1 MIIMPDRSGPGST
14 KTANDTV
21 VQQGAVGKYAT
32 VGRRRKRGGKHVRDK
47 QKRRMGRKME
57 VKVGTLNVGTMTGK
71 GRELAEMMVKRKV
84 DILCV
89 QETKWKGS
97 KARNI
102 GDGCKIFY
110 HGEDGRR
117 NGVGVILSE
126 EYIGRVL
133 EVKRVSDRMMY
144 MKLDIDGVM
153 MIVISAYAPQVGCLM
168 EEKDKFWT
176 DLDDVVESIPKE
188 ERVVIGADFNGHVGE
203 GNRGDENVMGRYGD
217 KARNAEGQ
225 MVVDFATRMEMAVLN
240 TYFKK
245 REEHRVTY
253 KSGGRSTQVDYI
265 VCRRAY
271 LKEIGDCKVIA
282 GDNVAKQHRL
292 LVCRMTLETKK
303 RKIVKAE
310 PRIKW
315 WKLKKED
322 CCEEFREEIRRA
334 LGGKEELPDD
344 WTTTAKVVRDTAR
357 KVLGVSSKQRKED
370 KETWWWN
377 EEVQESIR
385 KKRLAKKRWDMQRDE
400 ESKQEYKEMRREAK
414 KEVAKAKNNAYDEL
428 YEELDSK
435 EGERTLYRLAR
446 QRHQAGKDVQQVR
459 MMKDKDG
466 KVMTDEESVL
476 RIWKEYYKGLMN
488 EENERERREND
499 GERVN
504 LEVEKISKEEVRENM
519 KRMKNGKAVGP
530 DDIPVEVWKC
540 LGEIALEFLTKLY
553 NRTMESERMPE
564 EWRDSILIPIFKNK
578 GDVQSCSNYRGIKL
592 ISHSMKLWER
602 VVERRLRSELTF
614 SEQQYG
620 FMPGKSTTDALFA
633 LRVLMEKYRE
643 GQKELHCVF
652 VDLEKA
658 YDKVPREEVWY
669 CMRKSGLA
677 EKYVRIV
684 QDMYDDSI
692 TAVRCA
698 VGVTEGFE
706 VKVGLHQGS
715 ALSPCLFAMVMDR
728 ITDDIREEAPWTM
741 MFADDIVICSES
753 KEWLER
759 KLESWRYALERR
771 GMKVN
776 RRKTEYMCVNERQ
789 DKGTVKMQG
798 EEVAKVED
806 FKYLGSTVQSNG
818 ECGREVKKR
827 VQAGWNGWRRM
838 SGVICDRRV
847 SARVKG
853 KVYRVAVRPAMLY
866 GLETVALT
874 KRQEAEMEVAELKM
888 LRFSLGVTRMD
899 KIRNEYIRGTAQV
912 GRFGE
917 KTREAR
923 LRWYGHVLRK
933 DDGYIGR
940 RMLKME
946 LPGKRKRGRPKRR
959 FMDVVKEDMAEV
971 EVKEEDADDRSNW
984 RLKIRCGDP

>member
-1 MIIMPDRSGPGST
+1 MR
-14 KTANDTV
+14 KCRKA
-21 VQQGAVGKYAT
+21 Y
-32 VGRRRKRGGKHVRDK
+32 GRRDWRRRGGIYRG
-47 QKRRMGRKME
+47 M
-57 VKVGTLNVGTMTGK
+57 
-71 GRELAEMMVKRKV
+71 
-84 DILCV
+84 
-89 QETKWKGS
+89 
-97 KARNI
+97 
-102 GDGCKIFY
+102 
-110 HGEDGRR
+110 
-117 NGVGVILSE
+117 
-126 EYIGRVL
+126 
-133 EVKRVSDRMMY
+133 KRV
-144 MKLDIDGVM
+144 
-153 MIVISAYAPQVGCLM
+153 
-168 EEKDKFWT
+168 
-176 DLDDVVESIPKE
+176 
-188 ERVVIGADFNGHVGE
+188 N
-203 GNRGDENVMGRYGD
+203 
-217 KARNAEGQ
+217 
-225 MVVDFATRMEMAVLN
+225 
-240 TYFKK
+240 
-245 REEHRVTY
+245 
-253 KSGGRSTQVDYI
+253 KSTV
-265 VCRRAY
+265 
-271 LKEIGDCKVIA
+271 
-282 GDNVAKQHRL
+282 
-292 LVCRMTLETKK
+292 
-303 RKIVKAE
+303 
-310 PRIKW
+310 
-315 WKLKKED
+315 
-322 CCEEFREEIRRA
+322 
-334 LGGKEELPDD
+334 
-344 WTTTAKVVRDTAR
+344 
-357 KVLGVSSKQRKED
+357 
-370 KETWWWN
+370 
-377 EEVQESIR
+377 
-385 KKRLAKKRWDMQRDE
+385 
-400 ESKQEYKEMRREAK
+400 YKEMRREAK
-414 KEVAKAKNNAYDEL
+414 KEVAKAKSKAYDEL
-428 YEELDSK
+428 YEGLDTK
-435 EGERTLYRLAR
+435 EGEKTLYRLAR

-466 KVMTDEESVL
+466 NVMTDEESVL
-476 RIWKEYYKGLMN
+476 RIWKEYYMGLMN

-504 LEVEKISKEEVRENM
+504 LEVESVSKEEVRENM
-519 KRMKNGKAVGP
+519 QRMKNGKAVGP

-540 LGEIALEFLTKLY
+540 LGESALKFLTKLY

-564 EWRDSILIPIFKNK
+564 EWRDSVLIPIFKNN

-592 ISHSMKLWER
+592 ISHTMKLWER
-602 VVERRLRSELTF
+602 IVEKRLRHDLKF
-614 SEQQYG
+614 SNQQYG

-684 QDMYDDSI
+684 QDMYDGST

-715 ALSPCLFAMVMDR
+715 ALSPCLFAMMMDR
-728 ITDDIREEAPWTM
+728 MTDEIREAAPWTM

-753 KEWLER
+753 KEQVEE

-789 DKGTVKMQG
+789 DNSSGTVKMQG
-798 EEVAKVED
+798 EEVTKVED

-847 SARVKG
+847 PARVKG
-853 KVYRVAVRPAMLY
+853 KVYKVAVRPAMLY

-912 GRFGE
+912 GKFGE

-923 LRWYGHVLRK
+923 LRWYGHLRRK

-940 RMLKME
+940 RMLRME

-971 EVKEEDADDRSNW
+971 EVTEEDTVDRRNW
-984 RLKIRCGDP
+984 RKKIRCGDP